1 MYYAYAFM
9 NVIVYIIYAVFLIIG
24 AHMTQPLFGLLPLL
38 VFYTAKYTGGFFWYS
53 FAKMRTTQL
62 FRWLIV
68 CAVVGCILGVVSL
81 KYPAILNVS
90 AILLG
95 LCCSVLL
102 PTYTTVLK
110 TQKGSKKS
118 QMLWSALLAC
128 CWLLILVPVITSKQF
143 SFVFLWIGLAFFFLL
158 FLPVK
163 NVPKIITPT
172 RPAQRYTG
180 LIAFIV
186 LSAMLF
192 IVKFVRTVEWQTYF
206 SSIVLVILF
215 LVTCAIMWYSWH
227 HVRAFST
234 TLHLYSYADGLLVA
248 FFFMVTVFEHWLTAA
263 STLHVVYIPYIIGVL
278 LSFILPFKFSRNTL
292 LLIVLLCSWGL
303 VYEPLITVVAIGIGY
318 SHTKF
323 AADLN
328 GDYYKAAIPAL
339 KENAL
344 LVKNRFYRLGGI
356 SIQVLIVACIV
367 SLSWQRAIDLPE
379 VMHTVIPTILPV
391 ITIGFNS
398 LMTIFIGWLVLKN
411 RPSSN

>member
-1 MYYAYAFM
+1 MYYAYAFI

-68 CAVVGCILGVVSL
+68 CAVVGCIFGVASL
-81 KYPAILNVS
+81 KYPALLNIS

-206 SSIVLVILF
+206 SSIVLGILF

-367 SLSWQRAIDLPE
+367 SLSWQRDIDLPE
-379 VMHTVIPTILPV
+379 VMHTVIPTILSV
-391 ITIGFNS
+391 ITISFNS

>member
-1 MYYAYAFM
+1 MYYAYAFI

-53 FAKMRTTQL
+53 FSKMQTAHL
-62 FRWLIV
+62 FKWLIV
-68 CAVVGCILGVVSL
+68 CAVVGCIFGVASL
-81 KYPAILNVS
+81 KYPALLNIS

-110 TQKGSKKS
+110 TQKGSKS

-180 LIAFIV
+180 LIAFII

-356 SIQVLIVACIV
+356 SIQVLIVAVIM